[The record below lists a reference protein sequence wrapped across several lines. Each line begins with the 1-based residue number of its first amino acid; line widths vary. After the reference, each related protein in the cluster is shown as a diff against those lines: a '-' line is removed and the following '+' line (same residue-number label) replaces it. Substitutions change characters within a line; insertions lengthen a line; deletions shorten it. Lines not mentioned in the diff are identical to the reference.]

1 MREPRAGKKPGDNQY
16 DSFPGGSPGEFLVIF
31 LEECMEWEGGKPGMP
46 WMPGLNEIFSD
57 LEVLATMQ
65 DPEVMVTFQ
74 DVAQNPANMSKYQG
88 NSKVMKLISKL
99 RAKFGGQA

>member
-1 MREPRAGKKPGDNQY
+1 
-16 DSFPGGSPGEFLVIF
+16 
-31 LEECMEWEGGKPGMP
+31 
-46 WMPGLNEIFSD
+46 MPGLNEIFSD

-65 DPEVMVTFQ
+65 DPEVTVTFQ